1 MPLLSKGICMETSK
15 LAPRGAIRNYA
26 GGGEISPWSLRGMAG
41 AVSNA
46 FADTPEQKTF
56 KEGIA
61 KYKAEKAAAAA
72 TPAPTSTPAPGTIS
86 GYAGMTALQ
95 QREKAAGLKNGG
107 VVKNCVTG
115 GAIRGKGTA
124 TSDEIPIMASNG
136 EFMIKASAVKKIGIE
151 ALEALNALGDA
162 PDEKDSKA
170 EAQREYGKPK
180 GAVRKMSKGGYLDEE
195 RAATI
200 AQIPTGQGSFPAP
213 APDGKDN
220 TEIGRQV
227 NNSLNALGGMG
238 VVASVP
244 LKAAST
250 IQQGAMRAAPVLTE
264 SIPRLPAPQV
274 ANFVAGMG
282 PNSTVHAGQAAYK
295 TLPVANEAMQAGA
308 KANQM
313 AATTRAGSNASAGA
327 TALDGQPQPQPGTEQ
342 QSEYSRQMGEV
353 GKFLNPVGMIKS
365 VVGAPGY
372 ENPITRLLNP
382 EPLTP
387 NAISPTPAPQTGS
400 SATIAPVPTAAI
412 QPTVP
417 VQPGTAPTDGTT
429 PARLNGVDGKNVGYG
444 ATRFDLPGKSPLF
457 TNMTDAAGLADN
469 AKLMGRGAVTAQNQS
484 AMDGIQARQDAGD
497 QAARNKTQ
505 YDQEV
510 AAANA
515 VNKWQSER
523 GMNARA
529 LASRRDNETARRG
542 QDIQAGALR
551 DSQKLA
557 QDKFGLDKAKDGR
570 ESTASA
576 MDWKSKQ
583 QLMDAQQEYL
593 NAGDDPVK
601 LKAAERKLI
610 TLGGKQGKSPTFHP
624 GSRVKNVDG
633 SETVTPA
640 YVFDPSTGQAHEVQP
655 GAQQAAPAGQH
666 AAPTTQAEYNKLPKG
681 AKYVHPD
688 GTTRTKG

>member
-1 MPLLSKGICMETSK
+1 M
-15 LAPRGAIRNYA
+15 
-26 GGGEISPWSLRGMAG
+26 
-41 AVSNA
+41 
-46 FADTPEQKTF
+46 
-56 KEGIA
+56 
-61 KYKAEKAAAAA
+61 
-72 TPAPTSTPAPGTIS
+72 
-86 GYAGMTALQ
+86 
-95 QREKAAGLKNGG
+95 
-107 VVKNCVTG
+107 
-115 GAIRGKGTA
+115 
-124 TSDEIPIMASNG
+124 
-136 EFMIKASAVKKIGIE
+136 
-151 ALEALNALGDA
+151 
-162 PDEKDSKA
+162 
-170 EAQREYGKPK
+170 
-180 GAVRKMSKGGYLDEE
+180 
-195 RAATI
+195 
-200 AQIPTGQGSFPAP
+200 
-213 APDGKDN
+213 
-220 TEIGRQV
+220 
-227 NNSLNALGGMG
+227 
-238 VVASVP
+238 
-244 LKAAST
+244 
-250 IQQGAMRAAPVLTE
+250 
-264 SIPRLPAPQV
+264 
-274 ANFVAGMG
+274 
-282 PNSTVHAGQAAYK
+282 
-295 TLPVANEAMQAGA
+295 
-308 KANQM
+308 
-313 AATTRAGSNASAGA
+313 
-327 TALDGQPQPQPGTEQ
+327 
-342 QSEYSRQMGEV
+342 
-353 GKFLNPVGMIKS
+353 
-365 VVGAPGY
+365 
-372 ENPITRLLNP
+372 
-382 EPLTP
+382 
-387 NAISPTPAPQTGS
+387 
-400 SATIAPVPTAAI
+400 
-412 QPTVP
+412 
-417 VQPGTAPTDGTT
+417 
-429 PARLNGVDGKNVGYG
+429 GYG

-557 QDKFGLDKAKDGR
+557 QNKFGL
-570 ESTASA
+570 ESSASA
-576 MDWKSKQ
+576 IDLKSKQ

-593 NAGDDPVK
+593 KAKTPEEQ
-601 LKAAERKLI
+601 KAAERKLI

>member
-1 MPLLSKGICMETSK
+1 METSK

-26 GGGEISPWSLRGMAG
+26 GGGEVSPWSLKGMAG
-41 AVSNA
+41 AVSSA
-46 FADTPEQKTF
+46 FADTPEQKAF

-61 KYKAEKAAAAA
+61 KYKAEKASAAA
-72 TPAPTSTPAPGTIS
+72 TPAPTPTPAPGTIS

-180 GAVRKMSKGGYLDEE
+180 GAVRKMAKGGYLDEE

-213 APDGKDN
+213 APDGKNN
-220 TEIGRQV
+220 TEFSRNVG
-227 NNSLNALGGMG
+227 NTLNALPGASPAIGAISTLARAVP
-238 VVASVP
+238 VVGNA
-244 LKAAST
+244 
-250 IQQGAMRAAPVLTE
+250 
-264 SIPRLPAPQV
+264 IPAI
-274 ANFVAGMG
+274 G
-282 PNSTVHAGQAAYK
+282 
-295 TLPVANEAMQAGA
+295 
-308 KANQM
+308 
-313 AATTRAGSNASAGA
+313 AGA
-327 TALDGQPQPQPGTEQ
+327 TSLAEKVGPYAVPVAGIGALSAASQP
-342 QSEYSRQMGEV
+342 
-353 GKFLNPVGMIKS
+353 N
-365 VVGAPGY
+365 
-372 ENPITRLLNP
+372 
-382 EPLTP
+382 
-387 NAISPTPAPQTGS
+387 PTPAPQTGS

-412 QPTVP
+412 QPTGP
-417 VQPGTAPTDGTT
+417 VQPATAPGDGTT

-497 QAARNKTQ
+497 QAARNKMQ

-542 QDIQAGALR
+542 QDITAKGQELQAGALR

-557 QDKFGLDKAKDGR
+557 QNKFGL
-570 ESTASA
+570 ESLASA
-576 MDWKSKQ
+576 IDLKSKQ

-593 NAGDDPVK
+593 KAKTPEEQ
-601 LKAAERKLI
+601 KAAEHKLI

>member
-1 MPLLSKGICMETSK
+1 METSK
-15 LAPRGAIRNYA
+15 LAPR
-26 GGGEISPWSLRGMAG
+26 
-41 AVSNA
+41 
-46 FADTPEQKTF
+46 
-56 KEGIA
+56 
-61 KYKAEKAAAAA
+61 
-72 TPAPTSTPAPGTIS
+72 
-86 GYAGMTALQ
+86 
-95 QREKAAGLKNGG
+95 
-107 VVKNCVTG
+107 

-162 PDEKDSKA
+162 PDEKDSKS

-180 GAVRKMSKGGYLDEE
+180 GAVRKMAKGGYLDEE

-387 NAISPTPAPQTGS
+387 NAISPTTAPQTGS
-400 SATIAPVPTAAI
+400 SATIASVPTAAS

-529 LASRRDNETARRG
+529 LASRRDNETTRRG

-688 GTTRTKG
+688 GTTRIKG

>member
-1 MPLLSKGICMETSK
+1 METSK

-46 FADTPEQKTF
+46 FADTPEQLAQKRN
-56 KEGIA
+56 IA
-61 KYKAEKAAAAA
+61 QYKAEKAAAAA
-72 TPAPTSTPAPGTIS
+72 APAQAPTPAPAPGTIS

-220 TEIGRQV
+220 TEFSRNVG
-227 NNSLNALGGMG
+227 NTLNALPGASPAIGAISTLARAVP
-238 VVASVP
+238 VVGNAIP
-244 LKAAST
+244 AIGAGAASL
-250 IQQGAMRAAPVLTE
+250 AEKVAPYAV
-264 SIPRLPAPQV
+264 P
-274 ANFVAGMG
+274 VAGIG
-282 PNSTVHAGQAAYK
+282 ALSAASQPN
-295 TLPVANEAMQAGA
+295 
-308 KANQM
+308 
-313 AATTRAGSNASAGA
+313 
-327 TALDGQPQPQPGTEQ
+327 
-342 QSEYSRQMGEV
+342 
-353 GKFLNPVGMIKS
+353 
-365 VVGAPGY
+365 
-372 ENPITRLLNP
+372 
-382 EPLTP
+382 
-387 NAISPTPAPQTGS
+387 PTPAPQTGS
-400 SATIAPVPTAAI
+400 SATIASVPTAAS

-557 QDKFGLDKAKDGR
+557 QNKFGL
-570 ESTASA
+570 ESSASA
-576 MDWKSKQ
+576 IDLKSKQ

>member
-1 MPLLSKGICMETSK
+1 
-15 LAPRGAIRNYA
+15 
-26 GGGEISPWSLRGMAG
+26 MAG
-41 AVSNA
+41 AVSSA
-46 FADTPEQKTF
+46 FADTPEQKAF

-61 KYKAEKAAAAA
+61 KYKAEKASAAA
-72 TPAPTSTPAPGTIS
+72 TPAPTPTPAPGTIS

-162 PDEKDSKA
+162 PDEKDSKS

-180 GAVRKMSKGGYLDEE
+180 GAVRKMAKGGYLDEE

-220 TEIGRQV
+220 TEFSRNVG
-227 NNSLNALGGMG
+227 NTLNALPGASPAIGAISTLARAVP
-238 VVASVP
+238 VVGNAIP
-244 LKAAST
+244 AIGAGAASLVEKV
-250 IQQGAMRAAPVLTE
+250 APYAV
-264 SIPRLPAPQV
+264 P
-274 ANFVAGMG
+274 VAGFG
-282 PNSTVHAGQAAYK
+282 ALSAASQPN
-295 TLPVANEAMQAGA
+295 
-308 KANQM
+308 
-313 AATTRAGSNASAGA
+313 
-327 TALDGQPQPQPGTEQ
+327 
-342 QSEYSRQMGEV
+342 
-353 GKFLNPVGMIKS
+353 
-365 VVGAPGY
+365 
-372 ENPITRLLNP
+372 
-382 EPLTP
+382 
-387 NAISPTPAPQTGS
+387 PTPAPQTGS
-400 SATIAPVPTAAI
+400 SATMAPVPTAAI
-412 QPTVP
+412 QPTGP
-417 VQPGTAPTDGTT
+417 VQLATAPTDGTT
-429 PARLNGVDGKNVGYG
+429 PVRLNGVDGKNVGYG

-542 QDIQAGALR
+542 QDITAKGQELQAGALR

-557 QDKFGLDKAKDGR
+557 QNKFGL
-570 ESTASA
+570 ESLASA
-576 MDWKSKQ
+576 IDLKSKQ

>member
-1 MPLLSKGICMETSK
+1 METSK

-26 GGGEISPWSLRGMAG
+26 GGGEVSPWSLKGMAG
-41 AVSNA
+41 AVSSA
-46 FADTPEQKTF
+46 FADTPEQKAF

-61 KYKAEKAAAAA
+61 KYKAEKASAAA
-72 TPAPTSTPAPGTIS
+72 TPAPTPTPAPGTIS

-180 GAVRKMSKGGYLDEE
+180 GAVRKMAKGGYLDEE

-387 NAISPTPAPQTGS
+387 NAISPTTAPQTGS
-400 SATIAPVPTAAI
+400 SATIASVPTAAS

-542 QDIQAGALR
+542 QDITAKGQELQAGALR

-557 QDKFGLDKAKDGR
+557 QNKFGL
-570 ESTASA
+570 ESLASA
-576 MDWKSKQ
+576 IDLKSKQ
-583 QLMDAQQEYL
+583 QLMDAKQEYL
-593 NAGDDPVK
+593 KAKTPEEQ
-601 LKAAERKLI
+601 KAAEHKLI

>member
-1 MPLLSKGICMETSK
+1 METSK

-26 GGGEISPWSLRGMAG
+26 GGGEVSPWSLKGMAG
-41 AVSNA
+41 AVSSA
-46 FADTPEQKTF
+46 FADTPEQKAF

-61 KYKAEKAAAAA
+61 KYKAEKASAAA
-72 TPAPTSTPAPGTIS
+72 TPAPTPTPAPGTIS

-180 GAVRKMSKGGYLDEE
+180 GAVRKMAKGGYLDEE

-213 APDGKDN
+213 APDGKNN
-220 TEIGRQV
+220 TEFSRNVG
-227 NNSLNALGGMG
+227 NTLNALPGASPAIGAISTLARAVP
-238 VVASVP
+238 VVGNA
-244 LKAAST
+244 
-250 IQQGAMRAAPVLTE
+250 
-264 SIPRLPAPQV
+264 IPAI
-274 ANFVAGMG
+274 G
-282 PNSTVHAGQAAYK
+282 
-295 TLPVANEAMQAGA
+295 
-308 KANQM
+308 
-313 AATTRAGSNASAGA
+313 AGA
-327 TALDGQPQPQPGTEQ
+327 TSLAEKVGPYAVPVAGIGALSAASQP
-342 QSEYSRQMGEV
+342 
-353 GKFLNPVGMIKS
+353 N
-365 VVGAPGY
+365 
-372 ENPITRLLNP
+372 
-382 EPLTP
+382 
-387 NAISPTPAPQTGS
+387 PTPAPQTGS

-412 QPTVP
+412 QPTGP
-417 VQPGTAPTDGTT
+417 VQPATAPGDGTT

-529 LASRRDNETARRG
+529 LASRRDNETTRRG

-557 QDKFGLDKAKDGR
+557 QDKFAQ
-570 ESTASA
+570 ESKGSA
-576 MDWKSKQ
+576 IDQ
-583 QLMDAQQEYL
+583 
-593 NAGDDPVK
+593 
-601 LKAAERKLI
+601 
-610 TLGGKQGKSPTFHP
+610 QGKLQIQTLQTALLAE
-624 GSRVKNVDG
+624 K
-633 SETVTPA
+633 
-640 YVFDPSTGQAHEVQP
+640 DPSKRLQLEDNLRALQGKYEKPVPAPKYTVYNLPDTVDVNGQIVRGGQGALDVEGRPIDIRPQAKPVPPAHDIARLQSNPSEVAKFEAIY
-655 GAQQAAPAGQH
+655 GKGSAAQYLG
-666 AAPTTQAEYNKLPKG
+666 KK
-681 AKYVHPD
+681 
-688 GTTRTKG
+688 

>member
-1 MPLLSKGICMETSK
+1 METSK

-26 GGGEISPWSLRGMAG
+26 GGGEVSPWSLKGMAG
-41 AVSNA
+41 AVSSA
-46 FADTPEQKTF
+46 FADTPEQKAF

-61 KYKAEKAAAAA
+61 KYKAEKASAAA
-72 TPAPTSTPAPGTIS
+72 TPAPTPTPAPGTIS

-180 GAVRKMSKGGYLDEE
+180 GAVRKMAKGGPVVDEE
-195 RAATI
+195 EKRQNLI
-200 AQIPTGQGSFPAP
+200 AQIPATQGAFPAP

-220 TEIGRQV
+220 TEFSRNVG
-227 NNSLNALGGMG
+227 NTLNALPGASPAIGAISTLARAVP
-238 VVASVP
+238 VVGNAIP
-244 LKAAST
+244 AIGAGAASL
-250 IQQGAMRAAPVLTE
+250 AEKVAPYAV
-264 SIPRLPAPQV
+264 P
-274 ANFVAGMG
+274 VAGIG
-282 PNSTVHAGQAAYK
+282 ALSAASQPN
-295 TLPVANEAMQAGA
+295 
-308 KANQM
+308 
-313 AATTRAGSNASAGA
+313 
-327 TALDGQPQPQPGTEQ
+327 
-342 QSEYSRQMGEV
+342 
-353 GKFLNPVGMIKS
+353 
-365 VVGAPGY
+365 
-372 ENPITRLLNP
+372 
-382 EPLTP
+382 
-387 NAISPTPAPQTGS
+387 PTPAPQTGS
-400 SATIAPVPTAAI
+400 SATIASVPTAAS

-529 LASRRDNETARRG
+529 LASRRDNETTRRG
-542 QDIQAGALR
+542 QDITAKGQELQAGALR

-557 QDKFGLDKAKDGR
+557 QNKFGL
-570 ESTASA
+570 ESLASA
-576 MDWKSKQ
+576 IDLKSKQ

-593 NAGDDPVK
+593 KAKTPEEQ
-601 LKAAERKLI
+601 KAAEHKLI

>member
-1 MPLLSKGICMETSK
+1 METSK

-46 FADTPEQKTF
+46 FADTPEQLAQKRN
-56 KEGIA
+56 IA
-61 KYKAEKAAAAA
+61 QYKAEKAAAAA
-72 TPAPTSTPAPGTIS
+72 APAQAPTPAPAPGTIS

-400 SATIAPVPTAAI
+400 SSTIAPVPTAAS
-412 QPTVP
+412 QPTGP
-417 VQPGTAPTDGTT
+417 VQPATAPTDGTT

-529 LASRRDNETARRG
+529 LASRRDNETTRRG

-557 QDKFGLDKAKDGR
+557 QDKFAQ
-570 ESTASA
+570 ESKGSA
-576 MDWKSKQ
+576 IDQ
-583 QLMDAQQEYL
+583 
-593 NAGDDPVK
+593 
-601 LKAAERKLI
+601 
-610 TLGGKQGKSPTFHP
+610 QGKLQIQTLQTALLAE
-624 GSRVKNVDG
+624 K
-633 SETVTPA
+633 
-640 YVFDPSTGQAHEVQP
+640 DPSKRLQLEDNLRALQGKYEKPVPAPKYTVYNLPDTVDVNGQIVRGGQGALDVEGRPIDIRPQAKPVPPAHDIARLQSNPSEVAKFEAIY
-655 GAQQAAPAGQH
+655 GKGSAAQYLG
-666 AAPTTQAEYNKLPKG
+666 KK
-681 AKYVHPD
+681 
-688 GTTRTKG
+688 

>member
-1 MPLLSKGICMETSK
+1 METSK

-46 FADTPEQKTF
+46 FADTPEQLAQKRN
-56 KEGIA
+56 IA
-61 KYKAEKAAAAA
+61 QYKAEKAAAAA
-72 TPAPTSTPAPGTIS
+72 APAQAPTPAPAPGTIS

-136 EFMIKASAVKKIGIE
+136 EFMIKASSVKKIGIE

-170 EAQREYGKPK
+170 EAQREYGKQK
-180 GAVRKMSKGGYLDEE
+180 GAVRKMAKGGPVVDEE
-195 RAATI
+195 EKRQNLI
-200 AQIPTGQGSFPAP
+200 AQIPATQGAFPAP

-220 TEIGRQV
+220 TEFSRNVG
-227 NNSLNALGGMG
+227 NTLNALPGASPAIGAISTLARAVP
-238 VVASVP
+238 VVGNAIP
-244 LKAAST
+244 AIGAGAASLVEKV
-250 IQQGAMRAAPVLTE
+250 APYAV
-264 SIPRLPAPQV
+264 P
-274 ANFVAGMG
+274 VAGFG
-282 PNSTVHAGQAAYK
+282 ALSAASQPN
-295 TLPVANEAMQAGA
+295 
-308 KANQM
+308 
-313 AATTRAGSNASAGA
+313 
-327 TALDGQPQPQPGTEQ
+327 
-342 QSEYSRQMGEV
+342 
-353 GKFLNPVGMIKS
+353 
-365 VVGAPGY
+365 
-372 ENPITRLLNP
+372 
-382 EPLTP
+382 
-387 NAISPTPAPQTGS
+387 PTPAPQTGS
-400 SATIAPVPTAAI
+400 SSTIAPVPTAAS
-412 QPTVP
+412 QPTGP
-417 VQPGTAPTDGTT
+417 VQPATAPTDGTT

-557 QDKFGLDKAKDGR
+557 QDKFAQ
-570 ESTASA
+570 ESKGSA
-576 MDWKSKQ
+576 IDQ
-583 QLMDAQQEYL
+583 
-593 NAGDDPVK
+593 
-601 LKAAERKLI
+601 
-610 TLGGKQGKSPTFHP
+610 QGKLQIQTLQTALLAE
-624 GSRVKNVDG
+624 K
-633 SETVTPA
+633 
-640 YVFDPSTGQAHEVQP
+640 DPSKRLQLEDNLRALQGKYEKPVPAPKYTVYNLPDTVDVNGQIVRGGQGALDVEGRPIDIRPQAKPVPPAHDIARLQSNPSEVAKFEAIY
-655 GAQQAAPAGQH
+655 GKGSAAQYLG
-666 AAPTTQAEYNKLPKG
+666 KK
-681 AKYVHPD
+681 
-688 GTTRTKG
+688 

>member
-1 MPLLSKGICMETSK
+1 METSK
-15 LAPRGAIRNYA
+15 LAPRGAIRNY
-26 GGGEISPWSLRGMAG
+26 
-41 AVSNA
+41 
-46 FADTPEQKTF
+46 
-56 KEGIA
+56 
-61 KYKAEKAAAAA
+61 
-72 TPAPTSTPAPGTIS
+72 
-86 GYAGMTALQ
+86 
-95 QREKAAGLKNGG
+95 
-107 VVKNCVTG
+107 TG
-115 GAIRGKGTA
+115 
-124 TSDEIPIMASNG
+124 
-136 EFMIKASAVKKIGIE
+136 
-151 ALEALNALGDA
+151 
-162 PDEKDSKA
+162 
-170 EAQREYGKPK
+170 
-180 GAVRKMSKGGYLDEE
+180 GGYLDEE

-387 NAISPTPAPQTGS
+387 NAISPTTAPQTGS
-400 SATIAPVPTAAI
+400 SATIASVPTAAS

-529 LASRRDNETARRG
+529 LASRRVNETARRG